1 MGLREDILKDPV
13 ASLEMRAAL
22 TATGDETIRQVAKR
36 MRTTHLGC
44 AIVVDGDGKP
54 VGKFTERLYAK
65 LVAANPA
72 AAGDPVAKHM
82 YHDPDAISQDASVSE
97 MVTMMQAKSLRYIC
111 VTDGNGRVI
120 GLTGQ
125 KGLMRYIAEYFPRIV
140 MVQRMRPLV
149 GMDQPEGA

>member
-22 TATGDETIRQVAKR
+22 TVTGDEVVRNVAKR

-44 AIVVDGDGKP
+44 AIVVDADGKP
-54 VGKFTERLYAK
+54 VGKFTERLYVK
-65 LVAANPA
+65 LVAADPN

-97 MVTMMQAKSLRYIC
+97 MVALMQSKSLRYIC
-111 VTDGNGRVI
+111 VTDGNGRVMGI
-120 GLTGQ
+120 TGQ
-125 KGLMRYIAEYFPRIV
+125 KGLMRYISEYFPRIV